1 MQNKGIT
8 LNLSKVTKTLKERTE
23 FHHSRIC
30 CWGLEIPQH
39 QETET
44 GLLGRKENAQIQN
57 RCTYIS
63 VKRNDRKGNC
73 KKEDV

>member
-1 MQNKGIT
+1 MSQDILT
-8 LNLSKVTKTLKERTE
+8 RVVASIYFQSFSKVTKALKERTDGG
-23 FHHSRIC
+23 FHHHSRIC

-57 RCTYIS
+57 RCT
-63 VKRNDRKGNC
+63 
-73 KKEDV
+73 